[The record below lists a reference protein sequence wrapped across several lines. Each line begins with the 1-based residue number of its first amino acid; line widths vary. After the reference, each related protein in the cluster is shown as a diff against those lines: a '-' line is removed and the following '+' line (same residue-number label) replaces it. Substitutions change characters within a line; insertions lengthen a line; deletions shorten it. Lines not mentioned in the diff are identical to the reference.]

1 MAGPSSLSSPSAIA
15 GSVPVPAQ
23 LPASVIAILTDPF
36 RVSLATALAAVGY
49 SALYS
54 GPYDVLLLLS
64 LAIVRQGVNLGDGG
78 FSGLISWSL
87 AKPVGGTILAFL
99 AFQLF
104 RLRWTRAEQ
113 EPWNG
118 PAKALL
124 FPCRTTHARMF
135 PEKHSFSYSYLVVGV
150 PVGWQG
156 TAGDMISTGVK
167 TSSGLS
173 SWFSLAP
180 QARKGWYDIDAGDY
194 LQRGMAE
201 LGLRGKLDAYLQ
213 TQGVDPSIY
222 PHAYL
227 VTAARFLGYH
237 FNPVSFWYLYG
248 ADKSLAAM
256 ILEVNN
262 TFDERRM
269 YLLTPKD
276 DSDSQIAGES
286 KGVEQS
292 LPPRTVLKQSW
303 PKDFHVSPFNS
314 RHGSYSLTA
323 VDPLSPFMQ
332 GTGPLTNTINLVS
345 SKGHGKLVAR
355 LIPDGDAIDPATM
368 TLYHKLRF
376 LAAWGWVGFVTFPRI
391 VKEAGLLFFRRKLHV
406 WFRPEPLKESIGRHA
421 DQTERQLEATF
432 RRYLRHLVQQ
442 STEPLAVKYI
452 SAGLS
457 PNKQDD
463 AAEVMLSPTARDGA
477 GAVEELEIKVLTPV
491 FYSRFVHY
499 AHDLEAFFCELNESC
514 TVWVSR
520 PDLLPKFVLKKP
532 SPTLNLSSLADFAY
546 FKIIQHLRTR
556 PERIERPL
564 TSSAAAVKKPATV
577 DIRDF
582 RISSMDGYVLA
593 HEDPEAKKEYRSCV
607 LTLFLADKIALG
619 IVPLLGAQRLA
630 LQVLFAWLLSPSVGS
645 LLTEF
650 VEVARRIVVS

>member
-1 MAGPSSLSSPSAIA
+1 MMAGPSSLSSSPPAIA
-15 GSVPVPAQ
+15 GSVPVSVQ
-23 LPASVIAILTDPF
+23 LPASAILTDPV
-36 RVSLATALAAVGY
+36 RVSLAIVLAAVGY
-49 SALYS
+49 SALCS
-54 GPYDVLLLLS
+54 GPYDVLLLLF
-64 LAIVRQGVNLGDGG
+64 LAFVRQDLNLASAGFGG
-78 FSGLISWSL
+78 LFSWSL
-87 AKPVGGTILAFL
+87 AKPVGGSMLAFL
-99 AFQLF
+99 TFQLF
-104 RLRWTRAEQ
+104 RLRWTRADQ
-113 EPWNG
+113 QPWYG
-118 PAKALL
+118 PGKALL
-124 FPCRTTHARMF
+124 FPCCTTHSRMF

-156 TAGDMISTGVK
+156 TAGGMISTGVK
-167 TSSGLS
+167 TKSGLS
-173 SWFSLAP
+173 SWFSLTP

-201 LGLRGKLDAYLQ
+201 LGLRGKLDAYLR
-213 TQGVDPSIY
+213 TQDVDPAIY

-237 FNPVSFWYLYG
+237 FNPVSFWYLYDV
-248 ADKSLAAM
+248 DKSLAAM

-276 DSDSQIAGES
+276 DSSSQIAGES
-286 KGVEQS
+286 KGIEQNP
-292 LPPRTVLKQSW
+292 PPRTVLKQSW

-314 RHGSYSLTA
+314 RQGSYSLTA

-355 LIPDGDAIDPATM
+355 LIPDGDAVDPATM
-368 TLYHKLRF
+368 TFYHKFRF
-376 LAAWGWVGFVTFPRI
+376 LAAWGWVGFATFPRI

-406 WFRPEPLKESIGRHA
+406 WFKPEPLKESIGRHA
-421 DQTERQLEATF
+421 DTTERQLEAIF
-432 RRYLRHLVQQ
+432 RRYLRHLVEQ

-463 AAEVMLSPTARDGA
+463 AAELMLSPAARDAA
-477 GAVEELEIKVLTPV
+477 GAAEELEIKVLTPV

-520 PDLLPKFVLKKP
+520 QDLLPKFVLKKP
-532 SPTLNLSSLADFAY
+532 SPTLNLSSLTDFAC
-546 FKIIQHLRTR
+546 FKIIQRLRTR
-556 PERIERPL
+556 PERIQRPL

-593 HEDPEAKKEYRSCV
+593 HEAPRAKAAYKSCV
-607 LTLFLADKIALG
+607 LTLFLADRIALG
-619 IVPLLGAQRLA
+619 MVPLLGAQRL
-630 LQVLFAWLLSPSVGS
+630 VLHVMFAWLLSPSVGS
-645 LLTEF
+645 LLTGL
-650 VEVARRIVVS
+650 VSAVRRIGES